1 MRYFTLLFVVAAGAA
16 SLSAGT
22 LPTLS
27 SASILNRVKVL
38 ASDDFEGRAPAS
50 PGEEK
55 TVRYLVD
62 EFKKSGLAPGN
73 PNGTYLQNVPMI
85 GITSQPTATF
95 SAGGQTFKPT
105 HLIDYVALSKRVT
118 PRVDVNMSEIVFVG
132 YGIVAPEFGWDD
144 YKGIDVRGKTV
155 VMLINDPP
163 VTDPATGQLDPTV
176 FEGRINVEPP
186 ILAQVVE
193 HLEGIS
199 LDRTELDTKG
209 VAFEEF
215 MGGFFKGD
223 FGQYFTPR
231 ELIGFAVEVLN
242 PERKQLVLDPAC
254 GSGGFLLYALDH
266 VRREADRRFPKH
278 RSDAKQSRDH

>member
-163 VTDPATGQLDPTV
+163 VTDPATGQLDPKV
-176 FEGRINVEPP
+176 FGGKAMTYYGRWTYKYEIASE
-186 ILAQVVE
+186 
-193 HLEGIS
+193 
-199 LDRTELDTKG
+199 KG
-209 VAFEEF
+209 AAAC
-215 MGGFFKGD
+215 
-223 FGQYFTPR
+223 
-231 ELIGFAVEVLN
+231 LIIHETGPAGYPFAVVG
-242 PERKQLVLDPAC
+242 
-254 GSGGFLLYALDH
+254 GSWGRENFDQIGRAH
-266 VRREADRRFPKH
+266 V
-278 RSDAKQSRDH
+278 